1 MRTGIK
7 NIITWINNWFLEVQ
21 KKLCLTVRIQKMKK
35 EQTITIPLTKII
47 YVMTTIYML
56 LITVIVPLYHRDGF
70 CFIGDRKYRLFFIS
84 SIFLIPVILLLLFVK
99 HLALKEKTVLSV
111 TDICAI
117 GYACVV
123 TASCMMSTY
132 REIAI
137 WGYEDWHMGTITQL
151 LFVGIYFAVSR
162 GWKWHTGIVKAVCAV
177 SGAIFLLG
185 VMNRFAIDP
194 LQMFEGLEY
203 WNKTHLLATIGN
215 INWYSAYAC
224 VIFPLGIY
232 FFWSQPVKEGRWN
245 RQLLKVVYCSIAF
258 ATLMTQ
264 GSESGLFTLFV
275 VFTAFSYFSLES
287 KDKRYRFLL
296 MNVILG
302 VTACM
307 LGIIYR
313 LCDKEQIYFAAD
325 LAIDKIILQPV
336 WWVYTG
342 VVMVLLMGYYLKN
355 HRVKPA
361 CKSGETEAVIS
372 DADRIL
378 QSGKYQRI
386 WVYCV
391 TGMLILIGIT
401 VFLHNRNQQI
411 FPVYNKISVL
421 NMNKDWGSGRGLLW
435 SVVWKAYIEMPWI
448 KKIFGAGADC
458 FAPYLYTQY
467 AQLLDGF
474 LAEWWGNAVV
484 ANAHNE
490 WLNVLINSGMSGMLT
505 YAGIFMTAIYRWVRN
520 RGRAE
525 VLIGLSIC
533 LVGYMVHNTVSFQQV
548 VVTPIVF
555 VILGMG
561 EGLLRENA
569 ILNAR
574 N

>member
-1 MRTGIK
+1 M
-7 NIITWINNWFLEVQ
+7 E
-21 KKLCLTVRIQKMKK
+21 K

-47 YVMTTIYML
+47 YVITTIYIL
-56 LITVIVPLYHRDGF
+56 LITVILPLYHRDGF

-84 SIFLIPVILLLLFVK
+84 SMILIPVILLLLFVK
-99 HLALKEKTVLSV
+99 HLALKEKIILSV
-111 TDICAI
+111 TDICAF

-123 TASCMMSTY
+123 IVSCMMSSY

-151 LFVGIYFAVSR
+151 LFVGIYFIVSR
-162 GWKWHTGIVKAVCAV
+162 GWKWHSGIVKTVCAV

-185 VMNRFAIDP
+185 IMNRFAIDP
-194 LQMFEGLEY
+194 LHMFEGLEY

-224 VIFPLGIY
+224 TIFPMGVY
-232 FFWSQPVKEGRWN
+232 FFWSQPVKAKRRERHI
-245 RQLLKVVYCSIAF
+245 LTFVYCSVAF

-264 GSESGLFTLFV
+264 GSESGLFTLLA
-275 VFTAFSYFSLES
+275 VFAAFSYFSLES

-302 VTACM
+302 VTACL
-307 LGIIYR
+307 LGIFYR

-325 LAIDKIILQPV
+325 LAIDKILLQPI

-342 VVMVLLMGYYLKN
+342 IMIVLLMGYYLMN
-355 HRVKPA
+355 HKA
-361 CKSGETEAVIS
+361 EDTCKSGEKAAGIS
-372 DADRIL
+372 DAGRIR
-378 QSGKYQRI
+378 QTEKYQRI
-386 WVYCV
+386 WVYCMI
-391 TGMLILIGIT
+391 GIFMIIGIT
-401 VFLHNRNQQI
+401 VFLHKINEQI
-411 FPVYNKISVL
+411 FPILNQISVL

-435 SVVWKAYIEMPWI
+435 SVVCKAYIEMPWI

-458 FAPYLYTQY
+458 FAPYLYTHY
-467 AQLLDGF
+467 AQSLDGF
-474 LAEWWGNAVV
+474 LAEWWGNAIV

-490 WLNVLINSGMSGMLT
+490 WLNVLINNGLLGMLT
-505 YAGIFMTAIYRWVRN
+505 YAGIFTTAIYRWIRN
-520 RGRAE
+520 RRQAE

-533 LVGYMVHNTVSFQQV
+533 VIGYMIHNTVSFQQV
-548 VVTPIVF
+548 VSTPVIF

-561 EGLLRENA
+561 EGLLRKDSA
-569 ILNAR
+569 TVQR
-574 N
+574 